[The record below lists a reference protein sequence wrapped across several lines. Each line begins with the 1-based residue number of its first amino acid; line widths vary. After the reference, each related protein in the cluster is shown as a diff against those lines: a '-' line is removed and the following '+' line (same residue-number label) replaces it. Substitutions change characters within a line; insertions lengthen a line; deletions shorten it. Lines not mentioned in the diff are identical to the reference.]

1 MAFFNQHYSIRL
13 FVRDLCWLIERI
25 NWIQWGQLFLVAQNK
40 QICNGFAWANES
52 IQKRNKQKSNMFC
65 SFCSE
70 NVISKTFITQLVLT
84 KSTAQTRYED
94 DQSKQ
99 RNYDFF
105 FVSDLWKEN
114 RLNCLFTKD
123 KHLLM
128 KQNSSQYFLF
138 SWIHSASSNG

>member
-1 MAFFNQHYSIRL
+1 MAFFNQHYSICL

-84 KSTAQTRYED
+84 KSTAQARYEV
-94 DQSKQ
+94 DQSEQ

-105 FVSDLWKEN
+105 FVPDLWKEN
-114 RLNCLFTKD
+114 RLNYLFTKD

-128 KQNSSQYFLF
+128 KQNSSQYFLS